1 LRKDFADYI
10 RATKFKT
17 VILIGPLGDEIEC
30 KVLIRKR
37 AYLKSVKIGEGW
49 MEFVERNGF
58 SVGETLNFKFV
69 DKKQNNLMNVFEVGL
84 FN

>member
-1 LRKDFADYI
+1 
-10 RATKFKT
+10 
-17 VILIGPLGDEIEC
+17 
-30 KVLIRKR
+30 LIRKR
-37 AYLKSVKIGEGW
+37 GYLKSVKIGEGW